1 MHIIII
7 VIPNLQK
14 QMCIKTVAKIGLLL
28 KIRQSKSFVIKH
40 SDILI
45 TDDSSYSMLL
55 PVPPLQQLEKY
66 MSAVIFPLFH
76 LNVSLQSGTVG
87 DLSKNNDI
95 YNSSLEELHSFFT
108 QQESLSFK
116 WLE

>member
-14 QMCIKTVAKIGLLL
+14 QMCIKTVAKIVLLL

-45 TDDSSYSMLL
+45 TIIQATPCSFL
-55 PVPPLQQLEKY
+55 
-66 MSAVIFPLFH
+66 
-76 LNVSLQSGTVG
+76 
-87 DLSKNNDI
+87 
-95 YNSSLEELHSFFT
+95 SSLCNN
-108 QQESLSFK
+108 
-116 WLE
+116 